1 MKIILCFL
9 FLFFVSGCASSG
21 NKPASN
27 PVARYISQYEQSMKN
42 GELKKSIYYTGLYNA
57 FSETSFVDKGISM
70 KLLVSLISISKKLEE
85 NEISR
90 EQFDIERM
98 KYVADFEIDRANLF
112 ASIPQPQQ
120 QPYVYIPTDYSKGTS
135 SNNRIRCTSSPIGD
149 TVYTNCN

>member
-1 MKIILCFL
+1 MKLLMYFL
-9 FLFFVSGCASSG
+9 FLFFMYGCAANITQST
-21 NKPASN
+21 NN
-27 PVARYISQYEQSMKN
+27 PVARYIAQYEPSMKS

-57 FSETSFVDKGISM
+57 FSETNFVDKGISM

-85 NEISR
+85 QEITR
-90 EQFDIERM
+90 EEFDIERM

-112 ASIPQPQQ
+112 AAIPPPQQ

-135 SNNRIRCTSSPIGD
+135 SNKRIRCTSTPIGD